1 MHGHPERELYLDI
14 KDVPLR
20 RLARIVRRYGVE
32 GQVIF
37 TTTHH
42 NLIREWVEIVPGS
55 QTLHW
60 MGGSQESLEKRID
73 ALIAADFAGITQLQ
87 IHARLKPGALESDA
101 EPFTL
106 TNAFFRRVAA
116 ELKARDILYQS
127 LPYTQEI
134 WVYGRLMDLG
144 VQSFA
149 SDYPQRTRMA
159 ISDYFEHHK
168 QAK

>member
-1 MHGHPERELYLDI
+1 
-14 KDVPLR
+14 
-20 RLARIVRRYGVE
+20 
-32 GQVIF
+32 
-37 TTTHH
+37 
-42 NLIREWVEIVPGS
+42 VEIVPGS